1 MDTQAS
7 VPLERRLLKH
17 QLDILAGNMAGIAI
31 GTALLAVGTAVMLIQ
46 EGVPKTQ
53 VLGWLLG
60 LLTFL
65 ALRAGIF
72 QRFRRQGITF
82 DNAPRWSV
90 AAVISSAMAGAAW
103 GALGLLF
110 FDSQD
115 PLRLAILAIV
125 LSAMMAS
132 ATNSLGAYWPA
143 NLAFSVLCTSAFT
156 IHCLVDDSP
165 SIRLLGVL
173 GGLYLA
179 FTTSYARSIART
191 IRESLLLRFE
201 NQALLGGLQHAKERA
216 EAANLSKTRFLAAAS
231 HDLRQPIHAMNL
243 CLPVLRRMAPNSTAL
258 SVTMDTVTDRIQASL
273 DSMGKLLHL
282 LLDVSRL
289 DAGALEPR
297 LEPCCVGQCLQA
309 IADQVQSQADTKG
322 LVLRVVD
329 RDHWVMCDA
338 VMLQSMLSNLVH
350 NAVRYTDRGGVLLG
364 TRQRGD
370 RIWIDVW
377 DTGRGVPA
385 DEVPKLCEE
394 FFQASNA
401 HWQHS
406 PTRGF
411 GLGLAIVQR
420 MAHLSG
426 GELQIRSELG
436 RGSRFSIALPASQAG
451 EPANTARPEAV
462 ANASGRLRTLLIVD
476 NDVHILAA
484 VQDLMRSWGHQVIVA
499 KDLDEALT
507 KAVRHADEIDLALV
521 DFHLGDQA
529 TGVDA
534 AVMLRRLLKRDLP
547 LVLLTGDTSSKVSQR
562 AEQAGVRVVYKPVK
576 PATLQGI
583 IEDCA

>member
-1 MDTQAS
+1 MDTHDT

-17 QLDILAGNMAGIAI
+17 QMEILAGNVPGITLGA
-31 GTALLAVGTAVMLIQ
+31 ALLSLGTAVMLMQ

-53 VLGWLLG
+53 VLGWLVG
-60 LLTFL
+60 LLIFL

-72 QRFRRQGITF
+72 QRFRRLGITLE
-82 DNAPRWSV
+82 NAPRWSI
-90 AAVISSAMAGAAW
+90 AAVTSSALAGAAW

-132 ATNSLGAYWPA
+132 ATNSIGAYWPA

-156 IHCLVDDSP
+156 IHCLIDDSP
-165 SIRLLGVL
+165 NIRLLGVL
-173 GGLYLA
+173 GVLYLA
-179 FTTSYARSIART
+179 FTTSYARSIARM

-201 NQALLGGLQHAKERA
+201 NQALVSGLRQAKERA

-243 CLPVLRRMAPNSTAL
+243 CLPALRRLAPDSTVVAIN
-258 SVTMDTVTDRIQASL
+258 TVTDRIQASL

-289 DAGALEPR
+289 DAGVLEPR
-297 LEPCCVGQCLQA
+297 LEPCSVGQCMQA
-309 IADQVQSQADTKG
+309 IADQTQSQAETKG
-322 LVLRVVD
+322 LTLRLVD

-370 RIWIDVW
+370 RVWIDVW
-377 DTGRGVPA
+377 DTGRGVPP

-401 HWQHS
+401 HRQHS

-420 MAHLSG
+420 MAQLCG

-436 RGSRFSIALPASQAG
+436 RGSRFSIAMPASQAG
-451 EPANTARPEAV
+451 KSANSAVVETVAKAPSRP
-462 ANASGRLRTLLIVD
+462 RKLLVVD
-476 NDVHILAA
+476 NDLHILAA
-484 VQDLMRSWGHQVIVA
+484 VQDLMRSWGHHVLVA
-499 KDLDEALT
+499 KDLDEALS
-507 KAVRHADEIDLALV
+507 KAVRHADEIELVLV
-521 DFHLGDQA
+521 DFQLGDQA
-529 TGVDA
+529 TGIDA
-534 AVMLRRLLKRDLP
+534 ALMLRRLFKRDLP
-547 LVLLTGDTSSKVSQR
+547 LVLLTGDTSSEVSQR

-576 PATLQGI
+576 PTILQGI

>member
-1 MDTQAS
+1 MNTHAA
-7 VPLERRLLKH
+7 VPLDRRLLKH
-17 QLDILAGNMAGIAI
+17 QLDILASNMPGIAI
-31 GTALLAVGTAVMLIQ
+31 GTALLALGTAVMLIQ

-65 ALRAGIF
+65 AVRAGIF
-72 QRFRRQGITF
+72 QRVRRHGITF

-90 AAVISSAMAGAAW
+90 AAVVSSAMAGAAW

-125 LSAMMAS
+125 ISAMMAS

-143 NLAFSVLCTSAFT
+143 NLAFSVMCTSAIT
-156 IHCLVDDSP
+156 SQCLIDDSP

-173 GGLYLA
+173 GILYLA

-191 IRESLLLRFE
+191 IRETLLLRFE
-201 NQALLGGLQHAKERA
+201 NQALMDGLQDAKDRA

-243 CLPVLRRMAPNSTAL
+243 CLPVLRRLAPDSTAI
-258 SVTMDTVTDRIQASL
+258 SATMGTVTERIQASL

-297 LEPCCVGQCLQA
+297 LEPVSVGQVMQA
-309 IADQVQSQADTKG
+309 VADQVQSQAETKG

-329 RDHWVMCDA
+329 RDHWVLCDA
-338 VMLQSMLSNLVH
+338 VMLHSMLSNLVH
-350 NAVRYTDRGGVLLG
+350 NAVRYTDRGGVLVG

-370 RIWIDVW
+370 RIWIEVW
-377 DTGRGVPA
+377 DTGRGVPP
-385 DEVPKLCEE
+385 DEMPKLCEE

-401 HWQHS
+401 HRQHS

-411 GLGLAIVQR
+411 GLGLAIVRR
-420 MAHLSG
+420 MVQLCG

-436 RGSRFSIALPASQAG
+436 QGSRFSIALPMSRAG
-451 EPANTARPEAV
+451 ELATSLVPSTKAPSRP
-462 ANASGRLRTLLIVD
+462 RKLLIVD
-476 NDVHILAA
+476 NDAHILAA
-484 VQDLMRSWGHQVIVA
+484 IQDLMRSWGHQVIVA

-507 KAVRHADEIDLALV
+507 KAVRHADEIELALV
-521 DFHLGDQA
+521 DFHLGEQA

-534 AVMLRRLLKRDLP
+534 ALMLRRLLKHDLP
-547 LVLLTGDTSSKVSQR
+547 MVLLTGDTSSEVSQR
-562 AEQAGVRVVYKPVK
+562 AKLAGVQVVYKPVK
-576 PATLQGI
+576 PDTLRGI
-583 IEDCA
+583 IEACA

>member
-1 MDTQAS
+1 MDTQEM

-17 QLDILAGNMAGIAI
+17 QIDILAGNMTGIAV
-31 GTALLAVGTAVMLIQ
+31 GTALLALGTAIMLVQ
-46 EGVPKTQ
+46 EGVPKAQ

-65 ALRAGIF
+65 ALRAAIF
-72 QRFRRQGITF
+72 QWFRRYNITF
-82 DNAPRWSV
+82 DNAHRWSA

-110 FDSQD
+110 FDPQD

-156 IHCLVDDSP
+156 INCVMSDSP
-165 SIRLLGVL
+165 NIRLLGVL
-173 GGLYLA
+173 GVLYLA

-191 IRESLLLRFE
+191 IRETLLLRFE
-201 NQALLGGLQHAKERA
+201 NQALVGSLQEAKERA
-216 EAANLSKTRFLAAAS
+216 EAANFSKTRFLAAAS

-243 CLPVLRRMAPNSTAL
+243 CLPVLRRLAPDASPAGATMA
-258 SVTMDTVTDRIQASL
+258 TVTERIQASL

-297 LEPCCVGQCLQA
+297 LEPCSVGQVLQA
-309 IADQVQSQADTKG
+309 IADQVQSQADTKR
-322 LVLRVVD
+322 LDLRVVD
-329 RDHWVMCDA
+329 RDHWVLCDA
-338 VMLQSMLSNLVH
+338 VMLHSIVANLVH

-364 TRQRGD
+364 TRQRGN
-370 RIWIDVW
+370 RIWIEVW

-385 DEVPKLCEE
+385 EEVPKLCEE

-401 HWQHS
+401 LRQHS
-406 PTRGF
+406 STRGF

-420 MAHLSG
+420 MVQLCG
-426 GELQIRSELG
+426 GELQIRSALG
-436 RGSRFSIALPASQAG
+436 RGSRFSIGLPASEASEQAT
-451 EPANTARPEAV
+451 TAATGKTPSRP
-462 ANASGRLRTLLIVD
+462 RKLLIVD
-476 NDVHILAA
+476 NDAHILAA
-484 VQDLMRSWGHQVIVA
+484 IQDLMRSWGHQVIVA
-499 KDLDEALT
+499 KDLDEALS
-507 KAVRHADEIDLALV
+507 KAVRHAEEIELALV

-529 TGVDA
+529 TGLDA
-534 AVMLRRLLKRDLP
+534 ALMLRRLLKRDLP
-547 LVLLTGDTSSKVSQR
+547 LVLLTGDTSSEVSQL
-562 AEQAGVRVVYKPVK
+562 AQQASVRLVYKPVK

-583 IEDCA
+583 IEDCT